1 METAEKC
8 FRVIEL
14 AEILVEKGNP
24 NSASDAGV
32 AAEVALAGVRGACM
46 NVMINL
52 PGVEDESYC
61 NEKKNA
67 VNDLIEKAELL
78 QKVVFE
84 KTMNVINK

>member
-1 METAEKC
+1 M
-8 FRVIEL
+8 
-14 AEILVEKGNP
+14 VEKGNP
-24 NSASDAGV
+24 NSVSDSGV

>member
-1 METAEKC
+1 M
-8 FRVIEL
+8 
-14 AEILVEKGNP
+14 EKGNP
-24 NSASDAGV
+24 NSVSDSGV